1 MADNFYIVDVFAIEK
16 YTGNQL
22 AVVLN
27 AGDFSSEQMLKI
39 ACEMNYSE
47 TTFVLSDKEKNGGY
61 DVRIFTPNEELPFA
75 GHPTLGTAFIIGR
88 EIIKKPLEQIKLN
101 LKVGQIPVTFEDDD
115 VLRMKQKPPVFG
127 SILDASM
134 LADVLNVAIDDI
146 DTRFPIQEV
155 STGIPCVIVSL
166 KSLQAL
172 QNARVNQE
180 KYFKLIEK
188 LNRDFVSESDDR
200 RRNSAFRQGRGHFF
214 DRGTL
219 STKKLSSDT
228 ALEQNNE
235 RIADSDTK
243 SRLKAKA
250 ILIFCP
256 ETINK
261 QNHLQV
267 RLFADYYGVPED
279 PATGSANGCLAGY
292 LAKYNYFNGNLLSE
306 EDLRVEQGYQ
316 INRPSLLRLRAKEIT
331 GEIEI
336 NVGGK
341 VIMVAEGKLVQ

>member
-1 MADNFYIVDVFAIEK
+1 MADNFYIVDVFAVEK

-188 LNRDFVSESDDR
+188 LE
-200 RRNSAFRQGRGHFF
+200 
-214 DRGTL
+214 
-219 STKKLSSDT
+219 
-228 ALEQNNE
+228 
-235 RIADSDTK
+235 
-243 SRLKAKA
+243 AKA